1 MLSKKYSPEEYS
13 FKYLDDKCFTVL
25 YYMYMSKEMPVV
37 IKDSKE
43 QRNIVISVDLK
54 KGTTTVFSGFSAW
67 ENLALIMEG
76 LAVTT
81 QKCIEEGMEKKEV
94 YSAIKD
100 YLMKV
105 LDVYKIKLNN

>member
-1 MLSKKYSPEEYS
+1 
-13 FKYLDDKCFTVL
+13 
-25 YYMYMSKEMPVV
+25 MPVI

-76 LAVTT
+76 LAVTA
-81 QKCIEEGMEKKEV
+81 QKCIEEGMERKRV
-94 YSAIKD
+94 YDAIKE
-100 YLMKV
+100 YLIKV
-105 LDVYKIKLNN
+105 LDSYKIKINN